1 LRDAFSSFDKNGDGK
16 LTPQELKAGISKI
29 PGCTMTEDDVDKLIM
44 VMDSNR
50 NGFIDYTEF
59 IAGCLQSYNYLKENH
74 LKTAF
79 SYYDKDSNGTISLE
93 ELKQC
98 LQSEEL
104 TLPDS
109 TIEKLMREVDQNKD
123 GCVSIITHLLGPLQS

>member
-1 LRDAFSSFDKNGDGK
+1 
-16 LTPQELKAGISKI
+16 
-29 PGCTMTEDDVDKLIM
+29 MTDEYVDNLM
-44 VMDSNR
+44 SVMDSNR

-59 IAGCLQSYNYLKENH
+59 IAGCLQSTNYLKENH
-74 LKTAF
+74 LKSAF
-79 SYYDKDSNGTISLE
+79 AYYDKDSNGNICLD

-109 TIEKLMREVDQNKD
+109 AIEKLMKEVDSNKD
-123 GCVSIITHLLGPLQS
+123 GIIDYNEFIIMMKKNTDF

>member
-1 LRDAFSSFDKNGDGK
+1 
-16 LTPQELKAGISKI
+16 
-29 PGCTMTEDDVDKLIM
+29 MTEADVDQLM
-44 VMDSNR
+44 RVMDSNK
-50 NGFIDYTEF
+50 NGYIDYTEF

-79 SYYDKDSNGTISLE
+79 AYYDKDSNGTISLD

-104 TLPDS
+104 TLPDQ
-109 TIEKLMREVDQNKD
+109 TIEKLMKEVDSNKD
-123 GCVSIITHLLGPLQS
+123 GCVSKF